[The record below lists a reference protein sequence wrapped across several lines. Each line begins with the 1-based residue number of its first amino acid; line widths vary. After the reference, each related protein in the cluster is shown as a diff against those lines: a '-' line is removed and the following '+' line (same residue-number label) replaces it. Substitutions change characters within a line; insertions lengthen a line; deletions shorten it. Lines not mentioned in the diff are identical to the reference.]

1 VEKDDVKI
9 RTFAPADAEAVS
21 ALIRQTMRVS
31 NSGDYPL
38 ERLQPLIDYFS
49 PEKVLLLSGE
59 RHCLVAE
66 VDGRVV
72 GTIALEGTELCTFF
86 VHPEY
91 QGIGIG
97 SQLLA
102 AIEAIALTE
111 RIDTIRMDAS
121 LTGVEFYTKQGYRRT
136 GLELEGTA
144 GVQIGMEKRL
154 AR

>member
-1 VEKDDVKI
+1 MLKI
-9 RTFAPADAEAVS
+9 RDFAPADAEAVS

-31 NSGDYPL
+31 NSNDYPL

-49 PEKVLLLSGE
+49 PEKVLLLSEE

-66 VDGRVV
+66 VDGCVV

-86 VHPEY
+86 IAPSY

-102 AIEAIALTE
+102 AIEAVALAAG
-111 RIDTIRMDAS
+111 IDTIRMDAS
-121 LTGVEFYTKQGYRRT
+121 LTGVEFYTRRGYRRT
-136 GLELEGTA
+136 GGELEGTA
-144 GVQIGMEKRL
+144 GVQVGMEKRL